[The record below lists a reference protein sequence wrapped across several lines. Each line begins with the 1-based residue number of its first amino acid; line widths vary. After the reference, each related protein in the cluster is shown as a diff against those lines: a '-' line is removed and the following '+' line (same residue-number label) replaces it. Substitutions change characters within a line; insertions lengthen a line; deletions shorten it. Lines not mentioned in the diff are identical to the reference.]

1 MKSFLEL
8 MEEKDQGKHAVLA
21 FGRMNP
27 PTSGHEK
34 VVNKVKEVAA
44 KHDASHHVVL
54 SHSQSAKKDPL
65 SQKDKIKHA
74 KRAFPGTNI
83 EGSSKEHPTIF
94 HHAEKLHKQ
103 GVTHLHVV
111 AGSDRVGEY
120 KKSLNHYNG
129 KADKTGHVPYHF
141 KKITVH
147 SSGERD
153 PDAEGATGIS
163 GTKMREHAKN
173 GHFHEFKKGVSSH
186 MSDTH
191 AKEMMHDVRKGMG
204 LHEDVNRG
212 LFRAIFVTGGP
223 GSGKDIIIREAIAES
238 KIVEL
243 NFIQAQDYL
252 SDKQQL
258 TEKTN
263 DFRRESIRNR
273 GPLII
278 NGPADDRD
286 RIDYIK
292 EELESLG
299 YETMMVFVD
308 TSDEVSK
315 HRNSLLSRMMSES
328 VRQDKW
334 AKSQRNTKYFNESF
348 ETFIGFDNTGDI
360 TSKEQDLHGVYESTT
375 LFLDS
380 KAMGYI
386 AEDWMTRNNK
396 IDFDY
401 KINRL
406 FKENKNDKKTNRFL
420 QTTKNYSS
428 PRAKGPDDIG
438 PDNAGSIVSIGSSD
452 EIKGNTGPRK
462 EPRKTY
468 TFGQNAGVY
477 AEEKGPTVK
486 VEAKRKESNFTQD
499 KDKIKRIK
507 SGDTSG
513 KASSVGR
520 PDGLGSTWDSRTN
533 GEGLTGGAGLANQT
547 YSEDMGYSNA
557 NPSSTSFPSGGSVNP
572 LSSEYDKKDFKN
584 FRDKYKKVQAQ
595 KESVDSPCDDMGVS
609 GTLSGA
615 SNKEPMET
623 PADKF
628 NLAGITIKKKK
639 NK

>member
-8 MEEKDQGKHAVLA
+8 VEEKDQGKHAVLA

-44 KHDASHHVVL
+44 KYNASHHVVL

-74 KRAFPGTNI
+74 KRAFPGAHI

-94 HHAEKLHKQ
+94 HHAERLHKQ

-111 AGSDRVGEY
+111 AGSDRVKEY
-120 KKSLNHYNG
+120 KDKLNHYNG
-129 KADKTGHVPYHF
+129 KADKSGHVPYHF

-153 PDAEGATGIS
+153 PDAEGATGMS
-163 GTKMREHAKN
+163 GSKMREHAKH

-186 MSDTH
+186 MADHH
-191 AKEMMHDVRKGMG
+191 AKELYHDVRKGMG

-252 SDKQQL
+252 SDKQKL

-263 DFRRESIRNR
+263 DFRREGIRNR

-278 NGPADDRD
+278 NGPADDKD
-286 RIDYIK
+286 RISYIK

-299 YETMMVFVD
+299 YETMMIFVD

-315 HRNSLLSRMMSES
+315 QRNSLLSRMMVES

-334 AKSQRNTKYFNESF
+334 AKSQRNTKYFDEAF
-348 ETFIGFDNTGDI
+348 ETFIGFDNTGDL
-360 TSKEQDLHGVYESTT
+360 TSKEQDISDVYESTS

-380 KAMGYI
+380 KEVSYI
-386 AEDWMTRNNK
+386 AEDWMIRNNK

-401 KINRL
+401 KISKII
-406 FKENKNDKKTNRFL
+406 KEDKNDKKTNRFL

-428 PRAKGPDDIG
+428 PRAKGPDDITH
-438 PDNAGSIVSIGSSD
+438 DNQGSIVPTGSSD

-462 EPRKTY
+462 VPAKTY
-468 TFGQNAGVY
+468 TFGQNAGAY
-477 AEEKGPTVK
+477 SEETSPKIQIFGKPK
-486 VEAKRKESNFTQD
+486 ENKFNQDNDKEKLKKRGIDKSGKES
-499 KDKIKRIK
+499 
-507 SGDTSG
+507 
-513 KASSVGR
+513 AVGR
-520 PDGLGSTWDSRTN
+520 PDGLGSTWNTRTN
-533 GEGLTGGAGLANQT
+533 GGGLTGGAGLGNQT
-547 YSEDMGYSNA
+547 YSESEEYSNS
-557 NPSSTSFPSGGSVNP
+557 NPASTAMPSGGSPNP
-572 LSSEYDKKDFKN
+572 LSSEYTPKKKDFRK
-584 FRDKYKKVQAQ
+584 FR
-595 KESVDSPCDDMGVS
+595 KEAIDDPGANDMGV
-609 GTLSGA
+609 GGVMGGA
-615 SNKEPMET
+615 SNKEPMQT